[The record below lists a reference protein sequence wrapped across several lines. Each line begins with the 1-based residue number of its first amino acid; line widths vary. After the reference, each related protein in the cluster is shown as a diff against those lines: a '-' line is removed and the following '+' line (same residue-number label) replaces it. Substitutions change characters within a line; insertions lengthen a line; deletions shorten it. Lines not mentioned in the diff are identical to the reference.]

1 MLVNGIHI
9 SGEEVEYAVGHR
21 RYTILILLNGHRL
34 ISSRNLEKICDLFG
48 LLRTHKSSA
57 VNPTY
62 ISGYTEDG
70 IQMQSGF
77 TAQMS
82 RRRKITEKKSVPK
95 DFSFADLT
103 LLLLLNFKKIPNFV
117 DAGHFKHHNPLN

>member
-1 MLVNGIHI
+1 MLVNGIHV

-82 RRRKITEKKSVPK
+82 RRRKIEILGPAEKSPRRKASQRI
-95 DFSFADLT
+95 SLSLT
-103 LLLLLNFKKIPNFV
+103 
-117 DAGHFKHHNPLN
+117 

>member
-21 RYTILILLNGHRL
+21 RYTILILLNGQQL
-34 ISSRNLEKICDLFG
+34 ISSRNLEKVCDLFG
-48 LLRTHKSSA
+48 LLRTHKSRA
-57 VNPTY
+57 VNPAY
-62 ISGYTEDG
+62 ISEYTKEG

-82 RRRKITEKKSVPK
+82 RRRKIEILGRPPKPPSKKAPPRAS
-95 DFSFADLT
+95 LI
-103 LLLLLNFKKIPNFV
+103 LI
-117 DAGHFKHHNPLN
+117 